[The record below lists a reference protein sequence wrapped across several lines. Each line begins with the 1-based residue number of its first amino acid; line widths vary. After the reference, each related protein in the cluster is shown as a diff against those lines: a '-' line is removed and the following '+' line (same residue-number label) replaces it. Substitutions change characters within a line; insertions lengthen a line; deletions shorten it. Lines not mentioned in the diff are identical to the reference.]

1 MEDKH
6 QEALSGLKVGPLK
19 AMPIASK
26 RLVRSKPTK
35 IKARPYGRALLYYFL
50 KTVGINTLPIF
61 LFGLGYRHL

>member
-35 IKARPYGRALLYYFL
+35 IKARPYGRALLYYF
-50 KTVGINTLPIF
+50 
-61 LFGLGYRHL
+61 